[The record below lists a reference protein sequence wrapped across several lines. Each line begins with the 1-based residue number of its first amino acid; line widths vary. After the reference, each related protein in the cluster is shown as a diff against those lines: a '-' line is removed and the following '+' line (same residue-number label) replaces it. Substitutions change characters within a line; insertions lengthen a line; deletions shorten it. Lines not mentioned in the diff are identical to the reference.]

1 MTNNKANEFYKD
13 LKKLAQGGEALLNEF
28 IHKQINQEE
37 LTLLIGKNASII
49 RKILERLHKYQDLAL
64 TTLKVPTKDD
74 ITNIAKLVLQLEEKL
89 DIIEEHFQKQF
100 KEIPSNIPKMDHVL
114 VDRDNLFKKTETS
127 PDQLTKKYL
136 ENNVKNSS
144 NFKEINRAF
153 IKELSKIQL
162 NKSITGME
170 KNVLNRKNAII
181 EALKQRLNS
190 RD

>member
-13 LKKLAQGGEALLNEF
+13 LKKIAQGGEALLNEF
-28 IHKQINQEE
+28 IHKWINQEE

-49 RKILERLHKYQDLAL
+49 RKILERLHKYQDLAI

-89 DIIEEHFQKQF
+89 DIIEEHFQKRF